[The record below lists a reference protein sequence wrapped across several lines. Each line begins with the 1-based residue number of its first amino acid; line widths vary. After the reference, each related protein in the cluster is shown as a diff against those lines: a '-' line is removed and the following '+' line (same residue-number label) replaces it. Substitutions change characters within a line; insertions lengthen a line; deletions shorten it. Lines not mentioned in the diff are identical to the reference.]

1 MTFYRGWIN
10 YLLRASAVLL
20 CMGFTLPA
28 NAQLI
33 ISEVFYDAD
42 GSDNGVTFVE
52 LYGTPGTLLGDFWLE
67 GINGLN
73 GSIYRTVTLSGVIPA
88 DGVFV
93 IGDDSGDGTTL
104 VALADLVGHVDFQ
117 NGPDSIVLMNSM
129 GVIDALGYGDFTS
142 AVFAGEGSAAP
153 DVTAGSSLARLNPLL
168 DTNDNLADFL
178 VLTVPTP
185 GFVPS
190 SVVPVPAAL
199 WLFLSGLAALITT
212 GRKHAISSS
221 ESRLV
226 TT

>member
-10 YLLRASAVLL
+10 YLLRASALLL

-33 ISEVFYDAD
+33 ISEVFYDAS

-52 LYGTPGTLLGDFWLE
+52 LYGTPGV
-67 GINGLN
+67 NGLD
-73 GSIYRTVTLSGVIPA
+73 GSIYRTVMLSGVIPA

-104 VALADLVGHVDFQ
+104 VALADLVGNVDFQ
-117 NGPDSIVLMNSM
+117 NGPDSIALMNSM

-153 DVTAGSSLARLNPLL
+153 DVMAGNSLVRFNPLL
-168 DTNDNLADFL
+168 DTDNNLADFL
-178 VLTVPTP
+178 ALTVPTP

-190 SVVPVPAAL
+190 SVVPVRYCGA
-199 WLFLSGLAALITT
+199 WGL
-212 GRKHAISSS
+212 RCQPMRS
-221 ESRLV
+221 
-226 TT
+226 